1 MASALSSEKIGS
13 ALFLASYDHDPGATT
28 AVITSADG
36 GTTKKALDLSLYGAF
51 GVLAK
56 PNIVGGGGLTKL
68 EIIAADNEALT
79 TNVVVVKD
87 SGTIAADALSDYAFL
102 ECTAEEVAQLSAAG
116 GYASRYVGA
125 RLTMGTNTDEAT
137 VTYIGFAPRFPRS
150 GLTATVIA

>member
-36 GTTKKALDLSLYGAF
+36 GTTKKSLDLSLFDGF

-68 EIIAADNEALT
+68 EIIAADDSALT

-87 SGTIAADALSDYAFL
+87 SGTIAADALADNAWL
-102 ECTAEEVAQLSAAG
+102 ECTAEEVAQLSSAG

-125 RLTMGTNTDEAT
+125 RLTMATNTDEAT
-137 VTYIGFAPRFPRS
+137 VTYVGFRPRFPRS
-150 GLTATVIA
+150 GLTATVIT